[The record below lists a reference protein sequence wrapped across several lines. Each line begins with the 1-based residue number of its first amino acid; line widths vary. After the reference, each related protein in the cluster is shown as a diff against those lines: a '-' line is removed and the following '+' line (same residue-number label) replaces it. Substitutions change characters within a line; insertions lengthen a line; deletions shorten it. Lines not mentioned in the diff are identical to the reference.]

1 MRISD
6 WSSDVCSSDLPVVGH
21 DRPSIVLGSDL
32 ARTLIDHRFD
42 RENHAFAQTHARV
55 RPPEIHH
62 LRLFVHLATNA
73 VPAKFTHN
81 RIAVLFGV
89 PIDCEADGADIDAS
103 PHLPSARSEE
113 HTSYLQ
119 SLIR

>member
-42 RENHAFAQTHARV
+42 RENHAFAQAHARV

-62 LRLFVHLATNA
+62 LRLLVHLATNA

-89 PIDCEADGADIDAS
+89 PLDCEADGAAMGARPDRKS
-103 PHLPSARSEE
+103 PRLNSSH
-113 HTSYLQ
+113 
-119 SLIR
+119 